1 MYCNREEFP
10 RDLKFSEKIMPQIVI
25 ALSTYFRIP
34 MNDIIVLQK
43 EGCEPELMDLL
54 MDIDILF
61 YDRKKKLQAVSV
73 KSRRYSLFDDY
84 THEYSQNNEPGNFI
98 DCKADVIM
106 FVRATPTEREI
117 SQGMILD
124 RHVLHSAFEKG
135 KIKGEIIRTHGND
148 TMIAFE
154 RNDLKLNGAILWEF
168 TQKDLNPDI
177 SQSGDCKKTK
187 RLKNL
192 LKKKEPVIT
201 PIIND
206 SEEPK
211 KLA

>member
-10 RDLKFSEKIMPQIVI
+10 RDLKFSEKIMPQIVAAI
-25 ALSTYFRIP
+25 STHYRIP
-34 MNDIIVLQK
+34 MNDIFILQK
-43 EGCEPELMDLL
+43 ENAEPELADLL

-98 DCKADVIM
+98 DCKADYII
-106 FVRATPTEREI
+106 FVRATPNEKEI
-117 SQGMILD
+117 SQGMIID
-124 RHVLHSAFEKG
+124 RHALHSAFEAG
-135 KIKGEIIRTHGND
+135 KIKGEIIRTHGVD

-154 RNDLKLNGAILWEF
+154 RNDLKSNGLILWEF

-177 SQSGDCKKTK
+177 SPSGECKKTK

-201 PIIND
+201 PIITD
-206 SEEPK
+206 QEPK
-211 KLA
+211 KIA